1 MKNILAITS
10 CAAGIAHTYMAAESI
25 EKKAKELGYNIK
37 VETQGGIG
45 IENELTAEDIKHA
58 DLIIIASEVDVS
70 LDRFIGK
77 NVYVTDTKLAIS
89 KPEQLINEAIS
100 GATTYSVKG
109 TKVGDVSLG
118 KSESGIVKHLMNGIS
133 YMMPMVIAAGL
144 LIAIANIFAFS
155 ADDAGNIVNWG
166 FDVDTAF
173 GLFMSKLFAV
183 GQAGFTLMIP
193 VFGGYVAMSIA
204 GKPGLAPAM
213 IGGYLINSPEFL
225 GTDAGAGFIGAIIV
239 GFTVGYMVKFLIK
252 IKWPKI
258 VQPLVPIMIIPLIAT
273 FLIFIIDFYILGKP
287 IALLMNNLY
296 EWLTY
301 VSTTY
306 TAAPFIIGA
315 IFGAMIGFDLGG
327 PVNKTALI
335 VGTAIFTDTVTKYGI
350 ADANFIPGTATQAA
364 ISVAPLAAWLSTVVY
379 KKYFPQE
386 YRILGTNALG
396 MGMVGITEG
405 AIPFAASHPLIFI
418 PANVIGSAVAG
429 GLVSMWGLKFYGGI
443 GSPLGAVIGY
453 IEQPLPILPW
463 VVAIAIGVLVT
474 TGLIGLGFR
483 RKERKNANN

>member
-1 MKNILAITS
+1 MKKILAITS

-25 EKKAKELGYNIK
+25 EKKAKELGYDIK

-45 IENELTAEDIKHA
+45 VENEFSAEEIKSA
-58 DLIIIASEVDVS
+58 DLIIIASEVDVA
-70 LDRFIGK
+70 LERFIGK
-77 NVYVTDTKLAIS
+77 KVFVTDTKLAIS
-89 KPEQLINEAIS
+89 KPEELINQAFLSASI
-100 GATTYSVKG
+100 YSVKG
-109 TKVGDVSLG
+109 TKVGDVTLG
-118 KSESGIVKHLMNGIS
+118 KTDSKMVKHLMNGIS

-155 ADDAGNIVNWG
+155 ADEAGNIVNWG
-166 FDVDTAF
+166 FDVETPF

-183 GQAGFTLMIP
+183 GQAGFLLMIP
-193 VFGGYVAMSIA
+193 VFAGYVAMSIA

-225 GTDAGAGFIGAIIV
+225 GTEAGAGFIGAIIV
-239 GFTVGYMVKFLIK
+239 GFIVGHIVKMLAK
-252 IKWPKI
+252 LSWPKI

-273 FLIFIIDFYILGKP
+273 FLIFIINFYVLGKP
-287 IALLMNNLY
+287 IAILMSNLY

-301 VSTTY
+301 ISTEY

-350 ADANFIPGTATQAA
+350 GDANFIPQTATQAA
-364 ISVAPLAAWLSTVVY
+364 ISVAPLSAWLSTIMY
-379 KKYFPQE
+379 KKYYSPE

-405 AIPFAASHPLIFI
+405 AIPFAASNPLIFI

-429 GLVSMWGLKFYGGI
+429 GLVSMMGLKFYGGI
-443 GSPLGAVIGY
+443 GSPLGAVVGY
-453 IEQPLPILPW
+453 IEQPLPIIPW
-463 VVAIAIGVLVT
+463 ILAICLGVLIT
-474 TGLIGLGFR
+474 TALIGIGF
-483 RKERKNANN
+483 KYQERKYESN